1 MLNTISFSRLLMC
14 FMGLVSVP
22 GVAAA
27 GPIDTAIVQSTPATP
42 QDKPDRTSKLGELL
56 DQYRASKGVL
66 ESLLLRANAGESR
79 AQFLLGAAY
88 YDRGIPG
95 MSQDY
100 GLAIKWLRAAIDQQ
114 NVDAMVALGIIYHQG
129 KAVTRDLV
137 MAEQLYLRAIRSGN
151 FRANFPYAVLK
162 AGETETAGIE
172 TLYAVETDAEK
183 ERAFRWTAEKAR
195 GGDVVAQL
203 NLGVA
208 YAKGIGAKQN
218 LGSAMVW
225 FARAAQ
231 QGQETAEKNIKL
243 LLPLL
248 PELTVVASSANLRQG
263 SGSDTKVIGKVA
275 GRSTVYQLDSPSDG
289 WIPVYAPQH
298 HVFGIISSG
307 LVRAKGEAVETSKET
322 ALTPWPPRPA
332 REANVTR
339 CNTRCLNGDCYRT
352 YSDGRKVRF
361 QAKQE
366 WNPFDNKFEWD
377 SGGC

>member
-1 MLNTISFSRLLMC
+1 
-14 FMGLVSVP
+14 MGLVSVP

-27 GPIDTAIVQSTPATP
+27 VPIHNAIVQSTSATQ
-42 QDKPDRTSKLGELL
+42 QDQPDLTSKLGELV
-56 DQYRASKGVL
+56 DQYRAAKGVL
-66 ESLLLRANAGESR
+66 ESLQRRANAGESH
-79 AQFLLGAAY
+79 AQFVLGAAY

-95 MSQDY
+95 IVQDY
-100 GLAIKWLRAAIDQQ
+100 GLALKWLQAAADQQ
-114 NVDAMVALGIIYHQG
+114 NVDAMVALGILYHQG
-129 KAVTRDLV
+129 KAVPRDLAQ
-137 MAEQLYLRAIRSGN
+137 AERWYLRAIRSGN

-162 AGETETAGIE
+162 AGETATAGIE

-183 ERAFRWTAEKAR
+183 EKAFRWTDEKAR

-208 YAKGIGAKQN
+208 YAKGIGIEQS

-231 QGQETAEKNIKL
+231 QGQETAGKNIKL

-263 SGSDTKVIGKVA
+263 SGTDAKVIGKVA
-275 GRSTVYQLDSPSDG
+275 GRSTVYQLDGPSDG
-289 WIPVYAPQH
+289 WILVYAPKNH
-298 HVFGIISSG
+298 SFGLISSG
-307 LVRAKGEAVETSKET
+307 LVRGSGEDAETPNDN
-322 ALTPWPPRPA
+322 AQAFWPPRPA
-332 REANVTR
+332 QEANVTR

-361 QAKQE
+361 QAKQV

-377 SGGC
+377 SSGC